1 MLTAFIVIV
10 FGTLAQPLFLA
21 LSGGASL
28 PAWDVAAGVS
38 KARAAAQDEQG
49 TGAGRGSGVVRGA
62 AGARGVG
69 GGGVGVV
76 RGGVHVA
83 LLSSPVLA

>member
-1 MLTAFIVIV
+1 MT
-10 FGTLAQPLFLA
+10 GQT
-21 LSGGASL
+21 
-28 PAWDVAAGVS
+28 
-38 KARAAAQDEQG
+38 RAAAQDEQG
-49 TGAGRGSGVVRGA
+49 RALARGVVVLWYMVQPRGA
-62 AGARGVG
+62 AGAWGLG